1 MMKVSDVSM
10 VDAYFMDARSKLIDI
25 AAFMDR
31 VERFGETEDF
41 RYQEFV
47 KALDALN
54 SGDRAEAVLKM
65 FSDPSAEPCE
75 RAGKPA
81 VGAFR
86 KD

>member
-1 MMKVSDVSM
+1 M

-31 VERFGETEDF
+31 VERYGETEDY
-41 RYQEFV
+41 RYREFV
-47 KALDALN
+47 KALGALHAT
-54 SGDRAEAVLKM
+54 GRAEAVLNRL
-65 FSDPSAEPCE
+65 SDPSAEPCE

-81 VGAFR
+81 AGAYR

>member
-1 MMKVSDVSM
+1 MKESKPAMMDL
-10 VDAYFMDARSKLIDI
+10 YFMDARSKLIDI

-31 VERFGETEDF
+31 IERFEETGDF

-47 KALDALN
+47 KALDALK
-54 SGDRAEAVLKM
+54 SGDRAEKILQLL
-65 FSDPSAEPCE
+65 SDPSEEPCE

-81 VGAFR
+81 VGAFK